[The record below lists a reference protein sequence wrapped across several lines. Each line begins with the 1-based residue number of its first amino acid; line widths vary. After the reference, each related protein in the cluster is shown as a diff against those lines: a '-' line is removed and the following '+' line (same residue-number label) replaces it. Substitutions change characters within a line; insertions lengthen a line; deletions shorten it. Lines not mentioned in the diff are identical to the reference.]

1 MDLYNET
8 TRGSLQKFFE
18 MFENGNTNEEVMQHY
33 AKNGIT
39 IPESFISKVKKQ
51 FESYKKLKLE
61 LGFME
66 QEAKDFKK
74 AADPFQEKEKQLTK
88 KLFKK

>member
-1 MDLYNET
+1 M
-8 TRGSLQKFFE
+8 QKYIKVAQ
-18 MFENGNTNEEVMQHY
+18 TNVEEFGALM
-33 AKNGIT
+33 T
-39 IPESFISKVKKQ
+39 KVKKY
-51 FESYKKLKLE
+51 FESYEKLKLE

-74 AADPFQEKEKQLTK
+74 AADPFQKEEKQLST